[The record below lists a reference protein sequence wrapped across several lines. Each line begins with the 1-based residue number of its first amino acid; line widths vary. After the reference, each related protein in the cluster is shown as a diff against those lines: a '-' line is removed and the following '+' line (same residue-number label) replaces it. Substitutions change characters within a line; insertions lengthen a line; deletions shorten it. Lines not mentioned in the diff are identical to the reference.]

1 MQGFLDILTV
11 IIQFITQHVIQNPP
25 ILLGM
30 VAAFGL
36 MVLKKPIAEIVK
48 GALLAAFGMIILDTG
63 VGILIGAIAPINN
76 AFAGVVGGSVAEGL
90 NDVTFTAMYGS
101 TVGLAMFLGLIIHLA
116 IAKFTPIKTIFL
128 TGHMIW
134 WFPFIFVA
142 AGVEGGLSGIAL
154 IVFGAITSALYWS
167 VMPWL
172 LRKYVWKTTGDESFT
187 LGHPTGILSLISGFV
202 ASKFGNTENS
212 TEDLKIPE
220 GLSFLREIS
229 ITGGIVITI
238 MFIVVGLFNPAL
250 TPEGQVLVMYAI
262 QNGLR
267 FGAGLLIM
275 LQGVR
280 LLINQIIPA
289 FQGISEK
296 VVPNALPAFD
306 CPIIFNYKP
315 NAVLLGFVV
324 AMITSTIALVIAN
337 TTGVFGVMLIPLVIT
352 SFFEI
357 GTAAV
362 IGEGTGGLKGALLG
376 TVISSVVM
384 VILMGISVV
393 AYQNTISNW
402 LLIFGGNDFSF
413 FGTIARYIAEVLGS
427 IF

>member
-1 MQGFLDILTV
+1 MNF
-11 IIQFITQHVIQNPP
+11 IIENIIQNPP
-25 ILLGM
+25 ILLGL
-30 VAAFGL
+30 VAAIGL
-36 MVLKKPIAEIVK
+36 LILKKPIAEVIK
-48 GALLAAFGMIILDTG
+48 GALLAAFGMIILDQG
-63 VGILIGAIAPINN
+63 VGILVGSIAPINT
-76 AFAGVVGGSVAEGL
+76 AFGSIVGGGVTEGL
-90 NDVTFTAMYGS
+90 NDVTFTAAYGGQ
-101 TVGLAMFLGLIIHLA
+101 VGLAMFIGLGLHLA
-116 IAKFTPIKTIFL
+116 IARFTPIKTIFL

-142 AGVEGGLSGIAL
+142 AGVEGGLTGTPLVA
-154 IVFGAITSALYWS
+154 FGAITSALYWS
-167 VMPWL
+167 IMPWL

-187 LGHPTGILSLISGFV
+187 LGHPTGILSLVSGWV
-202 ASKFGNTENS
+202 ASKVGDTSKS
-212 TEDLKIPE
+212 TEDLNLPA

-238 MFIVVGLFNPAL
+238 MFIVVGLITPNL
-250 TPEGQVLVMYAI
+250 VPEGGNLFMFAL
-262 QNGLR
+262 QNGLM

-280 LLINQIIPA
+280 MLINQIIPA

-296 VVPNALPAFD
+296 VVPDALPAFD

-315 NAVLLGFVV
+315 NAVLIGFVV

-337 TTGVFGVMLIPLVIT
+337 SMNLFGVMLIPLVIT
-352 SFFEI
+352 SFFEV

-362 IGEGTGGLKGALLG
+362 IGEGNGGLRGALVG
-376 TVISSVVM
+376 TVVAAVLM
-384 VILMGISVV
+384 VGIMGISVI

-413 FGTIARYIAEVLGS
+413 FGTIARWVAELLAG